1 MIPISVT
8 MPTTIVMPIMAVMF
22 SSVPVSQSPM
32 KTAASA
38 SSVVASIAS
47 ATRKLS

>member
-1 MIPISVT
+1 MPTSVT
-8 MPTTIVMPIMAVMF
+8 MPTIMVMPIMAVMF
-22 SSVPVSQSPM
+22 SSVPVSHSPM

-38 SSVVASIAS
+38 SRVVASMAT